1 MVNVVDKIK
10 PICEVEKVGIVG
22 TIYDILEIVAKDC
35 QQTLAISWIL
45 EVAFKWRISYRISLK
60 KCSFAETMDAYWKRG
75 IAHKKKNKIHG
86 LASINPSFAHFRW
99 W

>member
-45 EVAFKWRISYRISLK
+45 EVAFK
-60 KCSFAETMDAYWKRG
+60 
-75 IAHKKKNKIHG
+75 
-86 LASINPSFAHFRW
+86 
-99 W
+99 

>member
-1 MVNVVDKIK
+1 MRVHTIFFYQTFHCPTRIKHNVIKLMVNVVDKIK

-45 EVAFKWRISYRISLK
+45 EVAFK
-60 KCSFAETMDAYWKRG
+60 
-75 IAHKKKNKIHG
+75 
-86 LASINPSFAHFRW
+86 
-99 W
+99 